1 MKGLLVLLVFLFQ
14 TLPALADGVWDKPA
28 TAPYMTEAERKDPA
42 VRERKVRF
50 AVDDAVSAG
59 LIPAELADLFKSM
72 GVRTLAGEK
81 VSGCKED
88 TLPPGLLLARM
99 ASRKR
104 ILSNMTVGDW
114 VVGGNLQPG
123 AWMCA
128 IQQGNTTYYLVI
140 PKICYNVSFVVLQ
153 NGECVPNKHCPD
165 CGKKIDQIVRN
176 LGGGVT
182 FRPSDLF
189 LRADTSRLLER
200 GYPLKSSY

>member
-1 MKGLLVLLVFLFQ
+1 MKRLLVIIFLFQ
-14 TLPALADGVWDKPA
+14 ALPAFADGVWDRPA
-28 TAPYMTEAERKDPA
+28 VDPYMTEVERKDPA
-42 VRERKVRF
+42 VRQRKVRLS
-50 AVDDAVSAG
+50 VDDAVSAG
-59 LIPAELADLFKSM
+59 LIPAELADRFESM

-99 ASRKR
+99 ASKKR
-104 ILSNMTVGDW
+104 ILSNMMVGNW
-114 VVGGNLQPG
+114 VLGGNLQPG

-128 IQQGNTTYYLVI
+128 IQHGNTTYYLVI

-153 NGECVPNKHCPD
+153 DGKCVPNKHCPD

-189 LRADTSRLLER
+189 LRADSNRLSER
-200 GYPLKSSY
+200 GYPLSS